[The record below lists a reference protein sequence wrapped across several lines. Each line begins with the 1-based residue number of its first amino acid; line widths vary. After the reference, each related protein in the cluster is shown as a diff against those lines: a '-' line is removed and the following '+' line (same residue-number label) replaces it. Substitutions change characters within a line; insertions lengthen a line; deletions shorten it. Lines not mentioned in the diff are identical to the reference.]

1 LLRKKVSKMLNGNFT
16 TVCDDRRPDTF
27 YAIQKWEK
35 ADLKLDHRNDNIIA
49 MAIYITFS
57 LTSMN

>member
-1 LLRKKVSKMLNGNFT
+1 MLTGNFT
-16 TVCDDRRPDTF
+16 VVSDDHRPYAF
-27 YAIQKWEK
+27 YAIEKWEK

-49 MAIYITFS
+49 LAVYITFS

>member
-1 LLRKKVSKMLNGNFT
+1 MLNGNFT